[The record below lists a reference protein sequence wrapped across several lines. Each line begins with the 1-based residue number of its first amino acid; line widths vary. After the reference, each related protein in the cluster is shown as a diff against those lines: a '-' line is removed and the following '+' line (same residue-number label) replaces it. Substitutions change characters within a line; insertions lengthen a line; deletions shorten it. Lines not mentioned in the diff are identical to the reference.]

1 MAEISQTQQNKKM
14 AALTPAVR
22 GLPNVKLRT
31 PNVEAFLLVVLPVL
45 PRYLVLLCRSAIDHL
60 FMCICQIGALR

>member
-1 MAEISQTQQNKKM
+1 MR
-14 AALTPAVR
+14 ALIPAVC
-22 GLPNVKLRT
+22 GLPDMKLQT